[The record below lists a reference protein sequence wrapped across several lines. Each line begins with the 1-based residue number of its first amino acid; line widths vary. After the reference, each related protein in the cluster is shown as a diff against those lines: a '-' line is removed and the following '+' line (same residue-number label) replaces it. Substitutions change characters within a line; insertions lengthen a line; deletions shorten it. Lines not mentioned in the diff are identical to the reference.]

1 VFVVR
6 CCARPRS
13 ATHYCALSCS
23 ALLCCALSDACSSGM
38 RCVVCSALLFRLNC
52 ALRALSLQFC
62 CVAVMLCAVCMQLDA
77 GRALLCAAVLPVCSC
92 ALVCSAACVA
102 LLCCAL
108 CCMAVLCR
116 AVLCVRVC
124 CLPVCVAALCE
135 LLVRRAWREA
145 LLCAALPCCA
155 VFCFAVHWN
164 GREFIEK

>member
-1 VFVVR
+1 MQFWHAL
-6 CCARPRS
+6 CCE
-13 ATHYCALSCS
+13 LCS
-23 ALLCCALSDACSSGM
+23 ALPFVVMEDLSIWMSSELCAACSVTAMMSF
-38 RCVVCSALLFRLNC
+38 CSY
-52 ALRALSLQFC
+52 
-62 CVAVMLCAVCMQLDA
+62 AVLCAVCMQLDA

-92 ALVCSAACVA
+92 ALVCSAAFVA

-155 VFCFAVHWN
+155 VLCSAARWN
-164 GREFIEK
+164 GGDMNGKQTQQKRLS

>member
-1 VFVVR
+1 MRAVR
-6 CCARPRS
+6 AC
-13 ATHYCALSCS
+13 TVLCALFCS
-23 ALLCCALSDACSSGM
+23 ALPFVVMEDLSIWMSSELCTACSVTAIMLCCSY
-38 RCVVCSALLFRLNC
+38 
-52 ALRALSLQFC
+52 
-62 CVAVMLCAVCMQLDA
+62 AVLCAVCMQLDA

-92 ALVCSAACVA
+92 ALVCFAACVA

-135 LLVRRAWREA
+135 LLVRRAWVEA

-155 VFCFAVHWN
+155 VFCSAVYWN
-164 GREFIEK
+164 GKEMKEK

>member
-1 VFVVR
+1 MQFGHAL
-6 CCARPRS
+6 CCV
-13 ATHYCALSCS
+13 LCS
-23 ALLCCALSDACSSGM
+23 ALPLVVMEDLSIWMSSELCIACWVTAIMLCCSY
-38 RCVVCSALLFRLNC
+38 
-52 ALRALSLQFC
+52 
-62 CVAVMLCAVCMQLDA
+62 AVLCAVCMQLNA
-77 GRALLCAAVLPVCSC
+77 GLALLYYRPVCSC

-116 AVLCVRVC
+116 AVLCVCMC

-155 VFCFAVHWN
+155 LLCSAVRWN
-164 GREFIEK
+164 GRDMNGKQTQQKRFI